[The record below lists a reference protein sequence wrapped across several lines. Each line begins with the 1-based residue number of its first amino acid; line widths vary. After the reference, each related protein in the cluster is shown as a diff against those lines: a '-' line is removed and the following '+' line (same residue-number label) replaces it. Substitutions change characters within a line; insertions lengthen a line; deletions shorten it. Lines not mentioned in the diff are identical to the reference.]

1 MQPWMYGIESPG
13 EKAIFFQFT
22 ATVKLRK
29 EIIGDRIS
37 LGILTRSILSSNSYL
52 AISGKRCTRLKL
64 PMHSKL
70 SIPILPFF
78 QNMAMLQAN
87 IF

>member
-1 MQPWMYGIESPG
+1 MQAWMYGVETPG
-13 EKAIFFQFT
+13 EKAIFSQIT

-29 EIIGDRIS
+29 EIVGDRIS

-52 AISGKRCTRLKL
+52 AVSGKRCTRLKL

-70 SIPILPFF
+70 PIPILPFF
-78 QNMAMLQAN
+78 QNMAMLRA
-87 IF
+87 